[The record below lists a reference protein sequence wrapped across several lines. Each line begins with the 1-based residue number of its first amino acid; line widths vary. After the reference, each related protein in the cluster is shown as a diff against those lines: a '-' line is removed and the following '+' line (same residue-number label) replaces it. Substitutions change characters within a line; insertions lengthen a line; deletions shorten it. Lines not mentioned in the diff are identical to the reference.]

1 MTEPRKARVG
11 LLGLMLELYD
21 EAFPDLKPTKAAFAE
36 ELVEGLA
43 EFAEVDFP
51 GVVNAREQVDQAVA
65 RFEKKGMD
73 LIVVVLLSYTD
84 SLTALPALRRTRLP
98 ILVFNTQRLAGVT
111 EKTLFSDI
119 IENHSLPGVQDLTN
133 VLGRVGRSFGML
145 TGHYKDPV
153 IIETLRDW
161 CEAARVVALLPGTRI
176 GLLGYPFE
184 GMGDF
189 RIDETMLLARLGV
202 EATQVPLGLVA
213 EYARAAPTDEIE
225 RQMASDRETF
235 EVDPDVSK
243 VEHEAGARLEWALRR
258 LALEYGLAGFA
269 PNFAAIM
276 EDGRVAGLPFLASCK
291 LLGDGIAI
299 GGEGDA
305 VAATVV
311 AIMAWLTGRAT
322 FSETFTADFEH
333 DAIWMNHMSEGNW
346 KLARRDEPVRL
357 VRAEFPKTDPAT
369 VNLTFAL
376 EPGEVTLVNLATVA
390 DGQLKLICAEG
401 EVLDFRVLEEYRTP
415 NFKFRPAMRACDF
428 LTRYSLAGGS
438 HHMALA
444 YGRQAARVEKIGA
457 LLGVPAETLAT
468 LPPRV

>member
-1 MTEPRKARVG
+1 
-11 LLGLMLELYD
+11 MLELYD

-36 ELVEGLA
+36 ELVKGVA

-51 GVVNAREQVDQAVA
+51 GVVNTREQVDQAVA
-65 RFEKKGMD
+65 RFENKGVD
-73 LIVVVLLSYTD
+73 LLIVVLLSYTD
-84 SLTALPALRRTRLP
+84 SLIALPALRRTRLP
-98 ILVFNTQRLAGVT
+98 ILVFNTQQLAGVT
-111 EKTLFSDI
+111 ERTLFSDI

-133 VLGRVGRSFGML
+133 VLRRVGRSFCIL
-145 TGHYKDPV
+145 TGHYKDPAT
-153 IIETLRDW
+153 IEALRGW
-161 CEAARVVALLPGTRI
+161 CEAARVVAFLRGAKI
-176 GLLGYPFE
+176 GLLGYPFK

-189 RIDETMLLARLGV
+189 RIDETMLLAWLGV
-202 EATQVPLGLVA
+202 EATQVSLGLVA
-213 EYARAAPTDEIE
+213 EYAQAAPPDDIE
-225 RQMASDRETF
+225 RQKATDRETF
-235 EVDPDVSK
+235 EVDSDVSEG
-243 VEHEAGARLEWALRR
+243 EHEAGARLEWALRR
-258 LALEYGLAGFA
+258 IALEYGLAGFA

-276 EDGRVAGLPFLASCK
+276 EDGRIAGLPFLASCK

-305 VAATVV
+305 VGATVV
-311 AIMAWLTGRAT
+311 AMMAWLTGAAT
-322 FSETFTADFEH
+322 FTETFTADFKH

-357 VRAEFPKTDPAT
+357 VRADFPKTDPAT

-390 DGQLKLICAEG
+390 DGRLKLICAEG

-428 LTRYSLAGGS
+428 LTQYSLAGGS

-444 YGRQAARVEKIGA
+444 YGRQAATVEKIGA
-457 LLGVPAETLAT
+457 ILGVPTETLAT
-468 LPPRV
+468 LLTRA